1 MTIPALPVIC
11 LDLGGSFI
19 KLGVMTQAEQIQ
31 LLDQQPMPARSWEA
45 FCATVSDT
53 IARHQAHFSAHSP
66 VAVSTAGI
74 VAPLSGEMFAS
85 NIPAF
90 HGRHMAQELG
100 AYLQRPV
107 TVHNDADCFAVAEA
121 LAGAGQGHKVVLG
134 AILGSGVGGGLVAD
148 GRLIT
153 GQNGLTGEWGH
164 GPITLR
170 EVDIAGKTVAIP
182 RQPCPCGQSGCLDT
196 YGGAR
201 GLETLHRVLHDETLS
216 SKAIVS
222 RWQADENQAQQT
234 LEAWLQLVSEPLA
247 YTVNITGASCVAV
260 GGGLASVVPLIAA
273 LNEAVQ
279 QRVLRRTP
287 QPLVIPGRHAHQG
300 GMLGAALL
308 ALTH

>member
-1 MTIPALPVIC
+1 MTPAHLPVIC

-19 KLGVMTQAEQIQ
+19 KLGVMNGADNIR
-31 LLDQQPMPARSWEA
+31 LLDQQPMPVQSWET
-45 FCATVSDT
+45 FCYTLSEMIDQ
-53 IARHQAHFSAHSP
+53 HQSHFSADSP
-66 VAVSTAGI
+66 VAISTAGI

-90 HGRHMAQELG
+90 HGRCMAPELSKRL
-100 AYLQRPV
+100 ARPV
-107 TVHNDADCFAVAEA
+107 VVHNDADCFAVAEA

-148 GRLIT
+148 GRLIS

-170 EVDIAGKTVAIP
+170 EVEIDGERVALP
-182 RQPCPCGQSGCLDT
+182 RQHCPCGQSGCLDT

-201 GLETLHRVLHDETLS
+201 GLETLHAVLHNEQLN
-216 SKAIVS
+216 SKAIIT
-222 RWQADENQAQQT
+222 RWQQGEKLAGQT
-234 LEAWLQLVSEPLA
+234 LQAWLQLVSEPLA

-260 GGGLASVVPLIAA
+260 GGGLASVPPLIAA
-273 LNEAVQ
+273 LNDAVQ

-287 QPLVIPGRHAHQG
+287 YPLVVSGRFAHQG
-300 GMLGAALL
+300 GMLGAALMAL
-308 ALTH
+308 AP